1 MPRINLSELLG
12 ELDGERLRAGRTME
26 GWSLDR
32 RRGLVRA
39 FEEMLTRAGI
49 PADEV
54 KELKI
59 ALQAHLV
66 ALVNDADGIHRNAGA
81 AQHVIEKG
89 RKRYRAALAPTG
101 FRLD

>member
-1 MPRINLSELLG
+1 MARINLSELLG
-12 ELDGERLRAGRTME
+12 QLDAERTQAGRSME
-26 GWSLDR
+26 EWSASHR
-32 RRGLVRA
+32 KGLVTA
-39 FEEMLTRAGI
+39 FEEMLTRAGL

-54 KELKI
+54 GEMKD
-59 ALQAHLV
+59 ALQGHLNTIADSAV
-66 ALVNDADGIHRNAGA
+66 AIHNSAGA